1 MSFSQLVVVGN
12 LGRDPETRFTPTGQ
26 TVCNFSIASNRKY
39 TKADGAKVEETTW
52 YRISVWGKQAEACQ
66 TYLKKGRQVLVQ
78 GRLIPDE
85 NGNPRVYEKNAG
97 GFGASFEVNASTVR
111 FLGSG
116 NGANGDAEGAVA
128 EALAT
133 TDNDEIPF

>member
-12 LGRDPETRFTPTGQ
+12 LGRDPETRFTPAGQ

-39 TKADGAKVEETTW
+39 TKADGTKVEETTW
-52 YRISVWGKQAEACQ
+52 YRVSVWGKQAEACQ

-85 NGNPRVYEKNAG
+85 NGNPRVFERNDG
-97 GFGASFEVNASTVR
+97 THGAAFEVNASTVR

-116 NGANGDAEGAVA
+116 NGANGAAETEVA
-128 EALAT
+128 EAIAVGEE
-133 TDNDEIPF
+133 EIPF